1 MKILNGIQS
10 KIVEFGEKKTTIS
23 KEDIEKISVR
33 TLMRRANA
41 YLKKEQLY
49 NAKSD
54 LEKALEISPKDETVM
69 KELSKIKELLG
80 V

>member
-1 MKILNGIQS
+1 
-10 KIVEFGEKKTTIS
+10 
-23 KEDIEKISVR
+23 
-33 TLMRRANA
+33 MRRANA

-54 LEKALEISPKDETVM
+54 LEKALEISPKDETVV
-69 KELSKIKELLG
+69 KELNKIKQILN

>member
-1 MKILNGIQS
+1 
-10 KIVEFGEKKTTIS
+10 
-23 KEDIEKISVR
+23 
-33 TLMRRANA
+33 MRRANA